1 MIYEAPMAQSTF
13 WEDVV
18 APSNGGAFDV
28 PEETIEP

>member
-18 APSNGGAFDV
+18 APSNGGAFEL